1 MRPKRM
7 KMQDLERATGVGR
20 ETIRF
25 YIREGLLPQPER
37 PNRNVAWYD
46 ESFVE
51 RVALIKE
58 LQQKRFLPLQ
68 VIKAIVGND
77 AEPSRDEVKA
87 LLELDGKLFPAVGGA
102 AEMPAERLTDVARRT
117 GLKAAEIRQLAETG
131 LVEIETRDGNQ
142 WLDDTAIRIVE
153 LWAKVRQAGYTSELG
168 FSPESMRIYV
178 DFVRWLARE
187 ELRNFSHGVA
197 GRVDVETSARMAE
210 SGINLVNQIIGLIRK
225 ATILRYV
232 SAGNLADD
240 GRSTPSPERT
250 AAASRDDAG

>member
-1 MRPKRM
+1 MRRKGM
-7 KMQDLERATGVGR
+7 KMQELERATGVGR

-46 ESFVE
+46 EAFVE

-68 VIKAIVGND
+68 VIKALVGAD
-77 AEPSRDEVKA
+77 AAPSRDEVQA
-87 LLELDGKLFPAVGGA
+87 LLELDGKLFPAVAGA
-102 AEMPAERLTDVARRT
+102 ELPPERLSIVARRT
-117 GLKAAEIRQLAETG
+117 GLKAVEIRELADSG
-131 LVEIETRDGNQ
+131 LIELETRGGDQ

-153 LWAKVRQAGYTSELG
+153 LWAKVRQAGFSSELG
-168 FSPESMRIYV
+168 FLPQNMRLYV

-187 ELRNFSHGVA
+187 ELRMFSHGVA
-197 GRVDVETSARMAE
+197 GKVDVETSVKMAE
-210 SGINLVNQIIGLIRK
+210 SGVNLVNQIIALLRK

-232 SAGNLADD
+232 AAGNIAEEEASGGVESLAPV
-240 GRSTPSPERT
+240 RRAE
-250 AAASRDDAG
+250 

>member
-1 MRPKRM
+1 MARKRM

-37 PNRNVAWYD
+37 PGRNVAWYD

-51 RVALIKE
+51 RIALIKE

-87 LLELDGKLFPAVGGA
+87 LIELDGKLFPAVAGGP
-102 AEMPAERLTDVARRT
+102 EMPPERLAAVAKRT
-117 GLKAAEIRQLAETG
+117 GLKAAEIRELADTG
-131 LVEIETRDGNQ
+131 LVEIETRDGDQ
-142 WLDDTAIRIVE
+142 WLDDSAIRIVE
-153 LWAKVRQAGYTSELG
+153 LWAKVRQAGYTAALG
-168 FSPESMRIYV
+168 FVPGNMRLYV

-187 ELRNFSHGVA
+187 ELRIFSHGVA
-197 GRVDVETSARMAE
+197 GRVDVETSVGMAE
-210 SGINLVNQIIGLIRK
+210 SGVNLINQIIALFLK
-225 ATILRYV
+225 ATILLYV
-232 SAGNLADD
+232 AAGNLADRD
-240 GRSTPSPERT
+240 EPRPTSR
-250 AAASRDDAG
+250 AANAARDHEA